1 MLPALGPE
9 PTRRGSIHGGVAGHF
24 LHGVAPSAAT
34 STSVGAA
41 AALALARA
49 AALLLLSVPCL
60 VCSCYCSCSRCC
72 SRSCSCLRCCS
83 DLATLQST
91 ESTFGS
97 VDFQGVGGLAG
108 VKEEPAA
115 AGRGAHRRGTPL
127 SILGFRMGAVVTGG
141 GGALAGRWRG
151 DRRRKS
157 SARGGLE
164 GWPGQRWTGGG
175 ECFRGGRGG
184 APPAAG
190 GGGLLFGRWWLAAQ
204 GGGG

>member
-1 MLPALGPE
+1 MVLLALGPK
-9 PTRRGSIHGGVAGHF
+9 PTRRESIHSGVTGHF

-91 ESTFGS
+91 ELTFWVSRFSG
-97 VDFQGVGGLAG
+97 GGGLAG
-108 VKEEPAA
+108 VKEEPATV
-115 AGRGAHRRGTPL
+115 GSGAHRRGSPL
-127 SILGFRMGAVVTGG
+127 YILGFRVGRWSPAVV
-141 GGALAGRWRG
+141 GRWRG
-151 DRRRKS
+151 YRWRKS
-157 SARGGLE
+157 SARG
-164 GWPGQRWTGGG
+164 
-175 ECFRGGRGG
+175 
-184 APPAAG
+184 A
-190 GGGLLFGRWWLAAQ
+190 
-204 GGGG
+204 